1 MLQRG
6 QQIED
11 YRIVSL
17 FSSGGMG
24 EIYLAEEISLG
35 RQVAIKVIRPE
46 VIKYPNSEDARKMI
60 QLFRREA
67 SAIAKLNHPDILP
80 LFRFGEATIDGTALM
95 FMVMPYCEEKS
106 LTDWMY
112 KHNRTTLT
120 AQEAEPLV
128 RQAAEALQ
136 YAHEQGIIHLDVKLS
151 NFLVRYATDD
161 VQRLNVQLADFGVA
175 KFTATSGASQTVR
188 GSLEAMAPEQWEG
201 SPVYATDQYALA
213 VMVYKL
219 LTGRNP
225 FVGTGFEQLWLQ
237 HRTVQPQPPS
247 TVNAAIPPSIDAVLL
262 RALAKNPQDRYSSVR
277 AFADAY
283 RQALQSVVGFTPI
296 QQTLTI
302 SMDEARMG
310 SRRMITLPSGEILPV
325 TVPPGVSSGQVIPVE
340 RQGMPTVLVTV
351 NTSSMIPPP
360 PPLEKTQLAQPRGA
374 TPQFGQMPA
383 GQNQA
388 VNSQFGQMP
397 AGQNQAV
404 NSQFGQMPV
413 GQNPGPIS
421 QAGQMP
427 SQFDRTQ
434 LAQPQG
440 AGPQMQFGQTQWG
453 QSPAGQPPVGQP
465 PAGQSQW
472 GQPPAGQPPV
482 GQPPAGQSQWV
493 QPQGPQP
500 RPKPNLTRIIVLAV
514 IALVVIIGAVVGIFA
529 FTTNQHNQ
537 QVAATGTASSQTQ
550 VAQNNL
556 ATQSAN
562 ATATQGAVNATATA
576 QNTFPNVAGNYSGT
590 LTNTANAGQ
599 QFAMALSL
607 QQNQG
612 TLTGTCSLNSVP
624 FPIQNGL
631 VTLSGQVSFSITIPA
646 SGSSSASQANFNGSV
661 QSDGSLKGV
670 YTASG
675 GGGGPWSVTKS

>member
-1 MLQRG
+1 
-6 QQIED
+6 
-11 YRIVSL
+11 
-17 FSSGGMG
+17 
-24 EIYLAEEISLG
+24 
-35 RQVAIKVIRPE
+35 
-46 VIKYPNSEDARKMI
+46 
-60 QLFRREA
+60 
-67 SAIAKLNHPDILP
+67 
-80 LFRFGEATIDGTALM
+80 M

-237 HRTVQPQPPS
+237 HRTVQPQPPN

-302 SMDEARMG
+302 SMDEAHMG

-360 PPLEKTQLAQPRGA
+360 PPLEKTQLAQPRGG

-413 GQNPGPIS
+413 GQKAWANLSGLGKCRLNLIRDSTRATARGRATNAIWANAMGPIAS
-421 QAGQMP
+421 RATASGTTTSRSIAMG
-427 SQFDRTQ
+427 STTSRAT
-434 LAQPQG
+434 ASG
-440 AGPQMQFGQTQWG
+440 TTTSRSIAMG
-453 QSPAGQPPVGQP
+453 
-465 PAGQSQW
+465 
-472 GQPPAGQPPV
+472 
-482 GQPPAGQSQWV
+482 

-514 IALVVIIGAVVGIFA
+514 IALVVIIGCCGWHLRLY
-529 FTTNQHNQ
+529 NK
-537 QVAATGTASSQTQ
+537 
-550 VAQNNL
+550 
-556 ATQSAN
+556 
-562 ATATQGAVNATATA
+562 
-576 QNTFPNVAGNYSGT
+576 
-590 LTNTANAGQ
+590 
-599 QFAMALSL
+599 
-607 QQNQG
+607 
-612 TLTGTCSLNSVP
+612 
-624 FPIQNGL
+624 
-631 VTLSGQVSFSITIPA
+631 PA
-646 SGSSSASQANFNGSV
+646 
-661 QSDGSLKGV
+661 
-670 YTASG
+670 
-675 GGGGPWSVTKS
+675 